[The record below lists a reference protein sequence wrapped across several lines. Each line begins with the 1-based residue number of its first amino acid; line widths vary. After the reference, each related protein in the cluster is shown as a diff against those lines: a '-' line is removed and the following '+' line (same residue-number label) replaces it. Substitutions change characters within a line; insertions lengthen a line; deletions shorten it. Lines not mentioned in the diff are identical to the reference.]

1 MPSDLVAACAVLDG
15 EGLTTALG
23 HLSERGDRV
32 LMTPIAGPWSVRS
45 AADLVEPGRD
55 DGVPGEAEIH
65 LGVLR
70 ARPDVMSVCRF
81 HGPAVLAYGTLGRP
95 LPATTGMGLF
105 LGAEVPCFET
115 SSTVRTP
122 AEGDALAATLG
133 DGNGVLLRGFGAA
146 TVGRSV
152 PEAVVRAWLLERSAD
167 AVLRAGALAT
177 PLTYDAATAAPFAAG
192 EGPAATQVARLWRWL
207 CARHPTQEER
217 A

>member
-1 MPSDLVAACAVLDG
+1 MSSDLLAACAVLDG

-23 HLSERGDRV
+23 HVSERTDRIR
-32 LMTPIAGPWSVRS
+32 MTPIAGPWSVRS
-45 AADLVEPGRD
+45 EADLVEEGQ
-55 DGVPGEAEIH
+55 DGIPGEAEIH
-65 LGVLR
+65 LAILR

-81 HGPAVLAYGTLGRP
+81 HGPASLAFGTLGRP

-105 LGAEVPCFET
+105 LGASVPCFET

-122 AEGDALAATLG
+122 QQGDALAAALG
-133 DGNGVLLRGFGAA
+133 DGNAVLLRGFGAA

-152 PEAVVRAWLLERSAD
+152 AEAVVRAWLLERAAD
-167 AVLRAGALAT
+167 AVLRASALAT
-177 PLTYDAATAAPFAAG
+177 PPTYDAATAAPFATG

-207 CARHPTQEER
+207 CARHPIREDH